1 VDPEGAWQ
9 PVSQSIGVVIVAAFR
24 RAILHLARLL
34 HENYKL
40 LATGKRLF
48 FLRRLN
54 CGLIFGAP
62 PQGGGGG
69 GTCQRLQK
77 LCRQSVVAHAC
88 GCTEGKVLKLKLE

>member
-62 PQGGGGG
+62 PRGGREG
-69 GTCQRLQK
+69 
-77 LCRQSVVAHAC
+77 VAHAKGSKNC
-88 GCTEGKVLKLKLE
+88 VANRWCHMHVVALREKY